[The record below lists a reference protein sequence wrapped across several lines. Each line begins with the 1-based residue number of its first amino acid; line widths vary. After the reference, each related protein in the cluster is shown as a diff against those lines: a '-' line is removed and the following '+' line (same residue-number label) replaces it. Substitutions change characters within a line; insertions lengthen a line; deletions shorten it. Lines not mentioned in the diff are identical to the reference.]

1 MIGSPAAPSAHP
13 SGAPG
18 APIEPIR
25 FDVRDLDSGA
35 DPRVDLDA
43 FVNARWRAG
52 HPVPADRSCWD
63 AFTILAE
70 RSLALQAEIAAAA
83 AAASDA
89 RSGSAERIVGDF
101 WSSANASACDIEAI
115 APELARIE
123 RLDSPAAIAAYLRDR
138 HARGLGVVFRVDV
151 APDFADPATSIAFVA
166 PAGIGLPDRDDY
178 FDATSHGI
186 ARRRAYLA
194 HVQATLEISGSVQV
208 AAFAEDVLALE
219 TRLAEGMASRRELAR
234 DIAQRYRPID
244 IDAADRATPHFRWS
258 TFFRELGIEPPERIS
273 MAMPAFF
280 AAMNDALATV
290 PVAIWRAYL
299 MHHTADDAARYV
311 GGNLA
316 AQHHVFHG
324 EMLRGQRIA
333 TPRWKRVLETIDAE
347 VGEAMGELYVAR
359 SFEPAAKGQVAAL
372 CEALRAAL
380 RTRLRRL
387 PWMGARTREAALCK
401 LEALRF
407 KLGCPER
414 WRDWSGLRTNPSSL
428 YENVAA
434 ARCFNQQERVARIGR
449 PVDPARWPMPPQT
462 VNAGYDPQRNEIVF
476 PAALLAPPF
485 FDADADAALNLG
497 GVGAVIAHE
506 MIHAFDDQGSRFGAD
521 GRFENWWTAE
531 DRSRFDALAARM
543 SGRFDKFASGGGD
556 RVDGRLTLGENIA
569 DFGGL
574 AVAFD
579 ALASVTAGTR
589 DPLID
594 GYTQP
599 QRFFLS
605 WAALWRQNLTL
616 GEASFRIRH
625 DTHAPAGL
633 RANAAPSDLP
643 AYAEAFSTGPGDPM
657 YVEPADRIG
666 IW

>member
-1 MIGSPAAPSAHP
+1 MIGAPAAPSAHP
-13 SGAPG
+13 SDAPG

-25 FDVRDLDSGA
+25 FDVRDLDPDA
-35 DPRVDLDA
+35 DPRIDLDA
-43 FVNARWRAG
+43 FVNARWRAS

-70 RSLALQAEIAAAA
+70 RSLALQAEIAAA

-123 RLDSPAAIAAYLRDR
+123 QLDSPTAIAAYLRDR

-151 APDFADPATSIAFVA
+151 APDFANPATSIAFVA

-194 HVQATLEISGSVQV
+194 HVQATLEIAGSAQV

-299 MHHTADDAARYV
+299 VHHTADDAARYV

-347 VGEAMGELYVAR
+347 IGEAMGELYVAR

-380 RTRLRRL
+380 RTRLRRV

-407 KLGCPER
+407 KLGYPER
-414 WRDWSGLRTNPSSL
+414 WRDWSGLRTNPNSL
-428 YENVAA
+428 YANVAA

-449 PVDPARWPMPPQT
+449 PVDRARWPMPPQT
-462 VNAGYDPQRNEIVF
+462 VNAGYDPQSNEIVF

-485 FDADADAALNLG
+485 FDANADAALNLG

-531 DRSRFDALAARM
+531 DRTRFDALAARM

-633 RANAAPSDLP
+633 RANAAPSDLA

-657 YVEPADRIG
+657 YVEPADRVG